1 MPSLKPSLA
10 RQATRARYRES
21 CCLYTAS
28 SSSCSAFLQ
37 SVQIKTLA
45 YKVFL
50 HLSSLR
56 NLFRWMSGLY
66 PLSRGGAGRQ

>member
-37 SVQIKTLA
+37 NVHITDED
-45 YKVFL
+45 KVSNY
-50 HLSSLR
+50 LSSLR
-56 NLFRWMSGLY
+56 NLLRCMSGLY